1 MGYNPTVK
9 WAYYIRGR
17 EIAIVTYKV
26 GDNNNTFDWRTPTE
40 SINAGLQVQY
50 TLSPA
55 IPATAATDIDVS
67 ETLAQALIFY
77 CKGCV
82 AERAGKFDIAQYM
95 FKHFYRMAALD
106 NNNKRGG
113 IRKLIPGGS
122 AEVLK

>member
-1 MGYNPTVK
+1 MAYNPTTK
-9 WAYYIRGR
+9 FAYYIRGR
-17 EIAIVTYKV
+17 EIAIVHYKV
-26 GDNNNTFDWRTPTE
+26 GDNNTYDWRTPTE
-40 SINAGLQVQY
+40 SITDGLQVQY
-50 TLSPA
+50 TLSPE
-55 IPATAATDIDVS
+55 IPATAATKIDVS
-67 ETLAQALIFY
+67 ETLAQALIYY

-113 IRKLIPGGS
+113 VRKLIPQGN

>member
-1 MGYNPTVK
+1 MGYNPTTK

-17 EIAIVTYKV
+17 EIAIVTYRV
-26 GDNNNTFDWRTPTE
+26 GDDNDTYDWRTPKE
-40 SINAGLQVQY
+40 SITDGLQVQY
-50 TLSPA
+50 TLSPD
-55 IPATAATDIDVS
+55 IPPSAANDIDVS
-67 ETLAQALIFY
+67 ETLAQALIYY

-82 AERAGKFDIAQYM
+82 AERAGKFDVAQYM

-113 IRKLIPGGS
+113 VRKLIPQGN